1 MFLWQKLKFKLSRNK
16 KKSVTKDRQ
25 QQANNPAFIICSVAL
40 IVFDLSLFDTIIG
53 WISLLV
59 GCSVIIRGAIYFA
72 YQKHIPTLRTLN
84 LLALLSA
91 VGLIYSAW
99 PLGLLIGMVN
109 LLVLACALKL
119 MQVRTQ
125 RDFYQ
130 LVVSLLFLLGCG
142 FIFQQSIG
150 FTFLYSV
157 LSLAVILSLGFF
169 HAPNLALKHQLKH
182 ISLLC
187 LQALPIG
194 LLLFLLLPQL
204 PPLWQTPKAKSAETG
219 LTDRITPGDIAKL
232 SQSSELAFRVTFETS
247 APAQQ
252 HLYWRAIVMEDFDG
266 KSWQIHPER
275 KQDRRFRQLTQ
286 QKFSP
291 LVVGPYIDYDIIAEP
306 TQQHWLYALDIA
318 LPRTAKSLS
327 EIWQSNDF
335 QLISQQPLVGQYQ
348 YTLRSYTQA
357 MKQQSLSVLDQRL
370 NLSLPK
376 QGNPR
381 TRKWISDL
389 RQKFPQ
395 NHDFVAALMGYFKN
409 ENFIYTLRPKPM
421 FVDPVDTFLFEQQAG
436 FCSHYASALAYS
448 LRLGGL
454 PARIVAGYQGGELM
468 VKAKQQQYLSVYQYD
483 AHAWVEAWLPDL
495 GWQRLDPTTL
505 VAPDRINLGLRQAM
519 QKEGSFLADSPF
531 SLAKLT
537 NIALFNNLRL
547 FLADVDY
554 NWSRWVLGF
563 DNQKQQ
569 DLFKTIIG
577 KLTPQRLAILGLSI
591 VALIALLLTLF
602 FIPHWLAN
610 RLNPVQRIYQHAIQ
624 LLAAVGIPRQKWQGP
639 EDFNREIQQQLPE
652 NISLHFNR
660 LTKIYLQLNYQQQGK
675 NTSSALSQKKYLS
688 TMRRHLKQLEKQL
701 RKISIERR

>member
-1 MFLWQKLKFKLSRNK
+1 MSWWQKLQLKRSLKV
-16 KKSVTKDRQ
+16 KKSTAKTRQ
-25 QQANNPAFIICSVAL
+25 YQANNPAFIICSVIL
-40 IVFDLSLFDTIIG
+40 ILFNLSLFDTIIS

-142 FIFQQSIG
+142 FIFKQSIV
-150 FTFLYSV
+150 FTLLYSL
-157 LSLAVILSLGFF
+157 LSLGVILSLGFF
-169 HAPNLALKHQLKH
+169 HAPNLTFKRQIKQV
-182 ISLLC
+182 SLLC

-219 LTDRITPGDIAKL
+219 LADKITPGDIARL
-232 SQSSELAFRVTFETS
+232 SQSSELAFRATFETS
-247 APAQQ
+247 APDP
-252 HLYWRAIVMEDFDG
+252 HERYWRAIVMEHFDG
-266 KSWQIHPER
+266 NSWQIHPAR
-275 KQDRRFRQLTQ
+275 KQDRRFRQLIQ
-286 QKFSP
+286 QEFSP
-291 LVVGPYIDYDIIAEP
+291 LLIGPYIDYDIIAEP

-318 LPRTAKSLS
+318 APRTAKSQS
-327 EIWQSNDF
+327 DIWQSNDF
-335 QLISQQPLVGQYQ
+335 QLISQPALVSQYQ
-348 YTLRSYTQA
+348 YAVRSYTQA
-357 MKQQSLSVLDQRL
+357 IKQQPLSDLDKQL
-370 NLSLPK
+370 NLSLPE

-381 TRKWISDL
+381 THKWVSDL
-389 RQKFPQ
+389 RQQYPLDHKFA
-395 NHDFVAALMGYFKN
+395 AALMAYFKS

-421 FVDPVDTFLFEQQAG
+421 FVDPVDTFLFTQQAG

-448 LRLGGL
+448 LRLGGI
-454 PARIVAGYQGGELM
+454 PARLVTGYQGGELM
-468 VKAKQQQYLSVYQYD
+468 AKAKQQQYLSIYQYD
-483 AHAWVEAWLPDL
+483 AHAWVEAWLPES

-505 VAPDRINLGLRQAM
+505 VAPDRINFGLRQAM
-519 QKEGSFLADSPF
+519 QDEGSFLADSPF
-531 SLAKLT
+531 SLARLT

-547 FLADVDY
+547 LLADVDY

-569 DLFKTIIG
+569 DLFKAIVG
-577 KLTPQRLAILGLSI
+577 KLTPQRLAMLGLGIISI
-591 VALIALLLTLF
+591 IALLLTLF

-610 RLNPVQRIYQHAIQ
+610 RLNPVQRIYQQATQ
-624 LLAAVGIPRQKWQGP
+624 LLAAAGINRQSWQGA
-639 EDFNREIQQQLPE
+639 EEFNRQVQTQLPITLSE
-652 NISLHFNR
+652 PFNQ
-660 LTKIYLQLNYQQQGK
+660 LSQLYLQLNYQQRTK
-675 NTSSALSQKKYLS
+675 SASAQKKSLN
-688 TMRRHLKQLEKQL
+688 TMYRHLRQLKNQL
-701 RKISIERR
+701 KKLPLEAK